1 MARARSDSPPL
12 FEIVERPD
20 FSFETKAMA
29 SGLWPVAGMDEA
41 GRGPLAGPVVA
52 AAVIL
57 DPANIPEGLDDSKRL
72 SHLQREALF
81 LKIVGSA
88 LGVSMASV
96 CAEGIDASNI
106 LKASLEAMR
115 RALVGLPIG
124 VFLATSGRN
133 ELFPAPALNRA
144 VGLVVNAARSTP
156 FIILVVAIIPLTRL
170 LTGTSIGTSAAI
182 VPLTIATVPFFARLV
197 EAAIRDVDK
206 GLIEAARAM
215 GATPMQIV
223 FKVLLAE
230 ARPAILLAFTMTIVS
245 LIGYS
250 AMVGAVGGGG
260 LGDLGIRYGY
270 QRFMPEVMLAV
281 VVVLIVLVQLVQSAG
296 DALARRFDKRNR
308 KS

>member
-115 RALVGLPIG
+115 RALVGLPIPAR
-124 VFLATSGRN
+124 LALADGRDVPPGLPC
-133 ELFPAPALNRA
+133 ENRA
-144 VGLVVNAARSTP
+144 LVKGDQRSQSIAAASIVAKVMRDRMMACCGSRHVHYGFEVHMGYAAARH
-156 FIILVVAIIPLTRL
+156 R
-170 LTGTSIGTSAAI
+170 AAI
-182 VPLTIATVPFFARLV
+182 DTHGPIPRLHRISFAPFR
-197 EAAIRDVDK
+197 RD
-206 GLIEAARAM
+206 GE
-215 GATPMQIV
+215 P
-223 FKVLLAE
+223 AE
-230 ARPAILLAFTMTIVS
+230 
-245 LIGYS
+245 
-250 AMVGAVGGGG
+250 
-260 LGDLGIRYGY
+260 
-270 QRFMPEVMLAV
+270 E
-281 VVVLIVLVQLVQSAG
+281 
-296 DALARRFDKRNR
+296 
-308 KS
+308 